1 MHPRSTFPASEQR
14 LLRRSPQNE
23 MAPGT
28 ASGRGAHRIKYPG
41 FEFRESRSTLLAT
54 VTNGNSRLTLPD
66 RHFFTALKWRRLPPL
81 NGIIVAKSEGTK
93 MKLDFDLDDYL
104 NPLIPRPWL
113 HRLPRWMSWWLG
125 YRATLPR
132 HVPTVFVWGWTFIG
146 CFCGVSVVEA
156 VMEKSSYF
164 VSRQVPNIVGS
175 FV

>member
-1 MHPRSTFPASEQR
+1 
-14 LLRRSPQNE
+14 
-23 MAPGT
+23 
-28 ASGRGAHRIKYPG
+28 
-41 FEFRESRSTLLAT
+41 
-54 VTNGNSRLTLPD
+54 
-66 RHFFTALKWRRLPPL
+66 
-81 NGIIVAKSEGTK
+81 
-93 MKLDFDLDDYL
+93 MKLDFDIDDYL

-132 HVPTVFVWGWTFIG
+132 HVPTVFVWVWTFIG

-164 VSRQVPNIVGS
+164 VSRQVPDIVGS